1 MYPSPSTS
9 SKRGLRTSTPGGP
22 IPKFDDVPTVPNR
35 KALAECADTV
45 FRDCAPKF
53 DPVEWSVCAT
63 PAGVEA
69 LRFEIGERG
78 LVAHA

>member
-1 MYPSPSTS
+1 
-9 SKRGLRTSTPGGP
+9 
-22 IPKFDDVPTVPNR
+22 VPNR